1 MFKAS
6 ATWIVLS
13 SLFAAHLSSAVAVW
27 GQCGGTT
34 YQGENACDIG
44 TACVNINDGY
54 SQCQPSTTDSTVPT
68 LTPRADGNYTNPVFW
83 EDLADLAIK
92 RVGSTYYY
100 SASTMH
106 FSPGAPIL
114 RSYDLVHWEY
124 IGHSVPTLSFG
135 DTKYDLNGGRAY
147 IRGIWASFFDID
159 SNGVAWWG
167 GCIDFA
173 KTYIYSAPSVTG
185 TWSQVSV
192 LSTCFYDA
200 GSLIDS
206 DGTMYIA
213 YGNTQI
219 SVAQLS
225 SDKKS
230 IVRTASVYNSTFTIE
245 GSRMYKTGGYY
256 YIFVTRP
263 ADGQFI
269 LRSTSPWGPYTLG
282 AALTGW
288 AGGIPHQGAL
298 VDTPSGGWYYM
309 AFLDAYPGGRV
320 PSLAP
325 ITWSNGWPS
334 LTKVNGAWGNT
345 YPYTLT
351 STPVASPT
359 GTDTFTGSSLSHNWE
374 WNHNPDTSKYGFAN
388 PGLILKTA
396 TVTSDFNQA
405 RNTLTHRILGPK
417 AVGTIQLNVASMA
430 NGDAAGLALMR
441 DASAWVGVK
450 KSSSGTYTVNMV
462 TGIAMDVNNTWATTS
477 TGTTSASVSLTSTTI
492 YLRITVDINPGTG
505 KLATFAYST
514 NGSTFTSIGGSFT
527 LTTQWQFFMGY
538 RFGIFN
544 YATSALG
551 GQVTVNSFTMNS
563 A

>member
-1 MFKAS
+1 MFIAS
-6 ATWIVLS
+6 ATRIVLS
-13 SLFAAHLSSAVAVW
+13 SLFAANLSSAVAVW

-34 YQGENACDIG
+34 YEGENACDIG
-44 TACVNINDGY
+44 TACVDVND
-54 SQCQPSTTDSTVPT
+54 
-68 LTPRADGNYTNPVFW
+68 AANGNYTNPVFW

-124 IGHSVPTLSFG
+124 IGHSVPTLSFE
-135 DTKYDLNGGRAY
+135 DTKYDLDGGRAY
-147 IRGIWASFFDID
+147 IRG
-159 SNGVAWWG
+159 
-167 GCIDFA
+167 CIDFS

-192 LSTCFYDA
+192 LDTCFYDA

-219 SVAQLS
+219 FVAQLS
-225 SDKKS
+225 SDKES
-230 IVRTASVYNSTFTIE
+230 IVKTASVYNSTFTIE
-245 GSRMYKTGGYY
+245 GSRMYMTGGYY

-282 AALTGW
+282 AALVDGTAQTDW

-309 AFLDAYPGGRV
+309 AFLDAYPGGRI

-325 ITWSNGWPS
+325 ITWSDGWPS
-334 LTKVNGAWGNT
+334 VTKVNDAWGNT

-351 STPVASPT
+351 TTPVASPT

-374 WNHNPDTSKYGFAN
+374 WNHNPDTSKYSFAN
-388 PGLILKTA
+388 PGLILRTA

-417 AVGTIQLNVASMA
+417 AVGTIQLDVASMS

-441 DASAWVGVK
+441 DASSWVGIM

-462 TGIAMDVNNTWATTS
+462 TDIAMDVNNSWATTS
-477 TGTTSASVSLTSTTI
+477 TGTTSESVSITSTTI
-492 YLRITVDINPGTG
+492 YLKITVDINPGTG

-514 NGSTFTSIGGSFT
+514 NGSTFTPIGGSFT